1 MLPSLEDIEISQLPP
16 STLDPN
22 SDLSHLPTVSPI
34 TEGISGKKVEEEEK
48 ELKKDF
54 HYHTSVSPTL
64 LSLEL
69 SSRKQEMVIGR
80 EEESNISSEP
90 VMEPEKEEI
99 AAHFPC
105 LPPDPV
111 SLVCQSLS
119 YT

>member
-1 MLPSLEDIEISQLPP
+1 MLPSSEDIEISQLPR
-16 STLDPN
+16 SILDPN
-22 SDLSHLPTVSPI
+22 SDLSHLPTDSPI
-34 TEGISGKKVEEEEK
+34 TEGISGMKIEEEEK
-48 ELKKDF
+48 DLKKDF

-64 LSLEL
+64 LSLEV
-69 SSRKQEMVIGR
+69 SSRKQDIFIGR

-119 YT
+119 YI